1 MELIDR
7 VREALKREF
16 GTETDEELL
25 EAVRTQPELD
35 LGIFITPL
43 SDIGKAGA
51 ERAS

>member
-35 LGIFITPL
+35 LGIFIAPL